1 MATVLLYDSIDPAGV
16 EVLNA
21 RADIKVV
28 SVPANDTRALM
39 AALPEADAAILRYYH
54 FGRDAIAAAKRLKVI
69 QRHGVGYDRVDVAAA
84 TEHRIPVATVGEAN
98 SVTVAEITLYFM
110 LAAAKQGLELDRV
123 TRAGEWSK
131 RETVPM
137 IELFEKNVLVIGF
150 GRIGTRVAPRCAA
163 FGMKVH
169 ICDPYVSDNVIRD
182 KGYAPVR
189 DFRAVLPE
197 MDYVTLHTPLTP
209 ETHRMFDAATI
220 ARMKPG
226 AVLVNTARGQIAD
239 NAAVAKALDEGRLF
253 AAGFDVFEPE
263 PPGTDHPLVRNPR
276 VVLTPHA
283 AALTRECNRRTSIRC
298 ARNALD
304 AIDGKLDSSY
314 VVNIAALG
322 R

>member
-16 EVLNA
+16 EVLKA

-39 AALPEADAAILRYYH
+39 AALPEADAAILRYYL
-54 FGRDAIAAAKRLKVI
+54 FGKDAIAAARRLKVI

-84 TEHRIPVATVGEAN
+84 TEHRVPVATVGEAN

-110 LAAAKQGLELDRV
+110 LAAAKQGLELDRL

-131 RETVPM
+131 RETTPM
-137 IELFEKNVLVIGF
+137 IELFEKNVLIVGF

-169 ICDPYVSDNVIRD
+169 VCDPYVSDNVIRD
-182 KGYAPVR
+182 KGYTPVR
-189 DFRAVLPE
+189 DFRVALPE

-209 ETHRMFDAATI
+209 ETHRMFDVATI

-239 NAAVAKALDEGRLF
+239 NAAVATALDEGRLF

-263 PPGTDHPLVRNPR
+263 PPGTEHPLVRHPR

-298 ARNALD
+298 AQNALD
-304 AIDGKLDSSY
+304 AIDGKLDPSY
-314 VVNIAALG
+314 VVNPAALG